1 MSNTDRVV
9 QMDFLRKSP
18 SGSPDEEIFTWFC
31 PQSDAFTLQPHMHS
45 TSCSTVMV
53 VQSLFL
59 LPGLYVACR
68 PITSTVTFSLS
79 VATQVWATPP

>member
-1 MSNTDRVV
+1 
-9 QMDFLRKSP
+9 
-18 SGSPDEEIFTWFC
+18 
-31 PQSDAFTLQPHMHS
+31 MHS
-45 TSCSTVMV
+45 TSCSTVIV